1 MRIYFTKKDLY
12 KKVEEIRYGFGID
25 NSFYPLDC
33 LNFCRKEGILVGSM
47 SFKTAGIRG
56 MVQMGDSYNPP
67 VIILNALNSPEENN
81 FYCGH
86 ELMHAIIHRDLECP
100 SFKCYDTINDKR
112 NDILEWQANEGAA
125 ELLLPYKHFIPRL
138 MEVYNQLDYTV
149 RMEKVKDILAQ
160 EYGVTASIIEL
171 RIKNLK
177 FEIDQYRTGVPLDK
191 IVLMSQ
197 NQLKN
202 HGVHVKSLFDL
213 ENEKIMEEL
222 HRWQARKR
230 T

>member
-1 MRIYFTKKDLY
+1 MNAKEKLYDFIENNIRPIFDAPNKIGLNLISLCQNDPTNDLIIHPMSTKGFCGVILFGN
-12 KKVEEIRYGFGID
+12 KVD
-25 NSFYPLDC
+25 
-33 LNFCRKEGILVGSM
+33 
-47 SFKTAGIRG
+47 T
-56 MVQMGDSYNPP
+56 
-67 VIILNALNSPEENN
+67 IILNEGRTDTERNFDLAHEIVHKYKHRNQTSLVCGCLN
-81 FYCGH
+81 
-86 ELMHAIIHRDLECP
+86 
-100 SFKCYDTINDKR
+100 DTKNGF
-112 NDILEWQANEGAA
+112 LEWEANEGAA